1 MYVTQKKFLAKGF
14 TEKKLL
20 FQTVETGLRG
30 AFLMTLESNKTL
42 GGVGALLMVIS
53 PLSGFVAGVFSSV
66 LGLVGIILVLIAMK
80 GLADHY
86 SEGGIFN
93 NTLYGVILTI
103 VGGVV
108 FVAAIV
114 VGAVGLLSELNID
127 LTTLSTD
134 PAAISAMDWQ
144 ELANLNVIWDY
155 LVIIL
160 AGLVVLF
167 IFIVIAAIFYRKSLT
182 SLAEKTGV
190 GLFGTTGLIL
200 LIGAV
205 LTIILIGFLLLW
217 VALILLTVAFFS
229 IKPEPAQ
236 PPPTAPS

>member
-1 MYVTQKKFLAKGF
+1 
-14 TEKKLL
+14 
-20 FQTVETGLRG
+20 
-30 AFLMTLESNKTL
+30 MTIESNKTL

-53 PLSGFVAGVFSSV
+53 PFSGFVAGVFSSV
-66 LGLVGIILVLIAMK
+66 LGLVGLILVLIAVK

-86 SEGGIFN
+86 NEGGIFN

-103 VGGVV
+103 VGAVV

-114 VGAVGLLSELNID
+114 VGAAGLLSELSLD
-127 LTTLSTD
+127 FATLSTD
-134 PAAISAMDWQ
+134 PAALSAVDWQ
-144 ELANLNVIWDY
+144 GTINFDFIWDY

-167 IFIVIAAIFYRKSLT
+167 IFVVIAAIFYRKSLN
-182 SLAEKTGV
+182 SLSEKTGV

-205 LTIILIGFLLLW
+205 LTIIGIGFLLLW

-229 IKPEPAQ
+229 IKPEPTQ
-236 PPPTAPS
+236 PPPTTPP